1 MSDFTLKKR
10 APRKTG
16 APLFRFDYGSG
27 LLLILGDHGVA
38 QDLRSL
44 LSGVSALG
52 KRELSCFRIVEPC
65 AVHSR
70 PPFPIGVGDGV
81 KFTSLIEDFVANAH
95 RQSEIKGVE
104 HVGHTAFGFAQFTVV
119 VALHAVDHAVKL
131 LLGLVLV
138 ALQAGLLHVMTRS
151 RRPVARVNLAGLLV
165 LHLGHVAVCTTDA
178 SLVVRGVPV
187 RFNVRMLHL
196 RESGTGHI
204 VLEVLEANLG
214 IEVIN
219 LRDVNEREE
228 VRTDIAHA
236 DRLAGLRIKARVAV
250 VFDMA
255 LSAHQLAVGLF
266 HRGDLA
272 GKAADAHVNHVDLGG
287 LRILAVQARN
297 IRTGQSLDQTVT
309 NNTRLGAVRIVA
321 EVAIHGMIDVAHHVD
336 NIGLT

>member
-1 MSDFTLKKR
+1 
-10 APRKTG
+10 
-16 APLFRFDYGSG
+16 
-27 LLLILGDHGVA
+27 
-38 QDLRSL
+38 
-44 LSGVSALG
+44 
-52 KRELSCFRIVEPC
+52 
-65 AVHSR
+65 
-70 PPFPIGVGDGV
+70 
-81 KFTSLIEDFVANAH
+81 
-95 RQSEIKGVE
+95 
-104 HVGHTAFGFAQFTVV
+104 
-119 VALHAVDHAVKL
+119 
-131 LLGLVLV
+131 
-138 ALQAGLLHVMTRS
+138 
-151 RRPVARVNLAGLLV
+151 
-165 LHLGHVAVCTTDA
+165 
-178 SLVVRGVPV
+178 
-187 RFNVRMLHL
+187 MLHL

-228 VRTDIAHA
+228 VRADIAHA

-287 LRILAVQARN
+287 LRILAVEARN